1 MEGYFTLEEA
11 RTALRAILPLMEEI
25 MTIRDS
31 ILRQQPETWQLV
43 QSSAGNGGSADAS
56 RLVKDF
62 DRLDKLVHR
71 ILDTGAILK
80 DLNQGLLDFPAWRE
94 EHEVYLCWQYGEPDL
109 GYWHEVEAGF
119 AGRQPIE
126 TF

>member
-1 MEGYFTLEEA
+1 MTAYFTLEEA
-11 RTALRAILPLMEEI
+11 RAALREILPWMEEI

-43 QSSAGNGGSADAS
+43 QSSAGNGGSAEAS

-80 DLNQGLLDFPAWRE
+80 DLNRGLLDFPAWRE

-109 GYWHEVEAGF
+109 LYWHEVEAGF
-119 AGRQPIE
+119 AGRQPIA